1 MAADVT
7 PCPLCGG
14 MGWRVEVQ
22 GGRDV
27 AVRCACGA
35 ERATQLLLR
44 EACIPP
50 RYRHCTVA
58 GFELWNPGDPG
69 LALARNRTQEFIN
82 CYPAVERGLLLMGKV
97 GTGKTH
103 LAVAALRELVETKG
117 AQGLYVNFLELV
129 QALQMS
135 FDGSGASR
143 DDILT
148 PVIEAE
154 LLVLDELGA
163 GKPTEWVR
171 DLLYFVINSRYMA
184 RRVSVFTTNYLD
196 NPQPARPRQ
205 APRGATAETAPPA
218 TERWMETLADR
229 IGDRLR
235 SRLAEM
241 CDVIKLYGD
250 DYRTRK
256 QGPGGRRA

>member
-1 MAADVT
+1 
-7 PCPLCGG
+7 
-14 MGWRVEVQ
+14 MGWRVE
-22 GGRDV
+22 GPAGRELAFRCSCSTEKAREV
-27 AVRCACGA
+27 LVRQA
-35 ERATQLLLR
+35 R
-44 EACIPP
+44 IPP
-50 RYRHCTVA
+50 RYAHCTVA
-58 GFELWNPGDPG
+58 GFELWNSGDPG
-69 LALARNRTQEFIN
+69 LAVARNRTQEFIN

-135 FDGSGASR
+135 FEGGGGSR

-148 PVIEAE
+148 PVVEAE

-171 DLLYFVINSRYMA
+171 DLLYFVINSRYMSK
-184 RRVSVFTTNYLD
+184 RVSIFTSNYLD
-196 NPQPARPRQ
+196 NPQLTRSRQ
-205 APRGATAETAPPA
+205 TTRAASKEVVEPPA
-218 TERWMETLADR
+218 PERWIETLADR

-250 DYRTRK
+250 DYRCQSR
-256 QGPGGRRA
+256 GGTVRRG